1 MVGFPPGPPFLTFF
15 EHGGFRALR
24 GAARDAVPGPCR
36 LLKKAGENFN
46 FWANNNYIGG

>member
-1 MVGFPPGPPFLTFF
+1 MVGFPRTPSCASLSTG
-15 EHGGFRALR
+15 EFRALR